1 MTSDEIIKEYKEELK
16 KIIKDYEEE
25 LNKRD
30 FARIY
35 GSIRG
40 YLVNAFT
47 ALLLKN
53 NINPLIYMNEMPRG
67 FAFALDTIKEFV
79 IPDGFTIIP
88 TIAFAYCRELKSITI
103 PDSITCINYNAFA
116 NCDRL
121 KDVYYKGSK
130 EDWKKIEINND
141 YDYNKSLLNA
151 NIHYNS

>member
-40 YLVNAFT
+40 YLVSAVT

-53 NINPLIYMNEMPRG
+53 NINPLIYM
-67 FAFALDTIKEFV
+67 LQ
-79 IPDGFTIIP
+79 II
-88 TIAFAYCRELKSITI
+88 FS
-103 PDSITCINYNAFA
+103 
-116 NCDRL
+116 
-121 KDVYYKGSK
+121 
-130 EDWKKIEINND
+130 
-141 YDYNKSLLNA
+141 
-151 NIHYNS
+151 